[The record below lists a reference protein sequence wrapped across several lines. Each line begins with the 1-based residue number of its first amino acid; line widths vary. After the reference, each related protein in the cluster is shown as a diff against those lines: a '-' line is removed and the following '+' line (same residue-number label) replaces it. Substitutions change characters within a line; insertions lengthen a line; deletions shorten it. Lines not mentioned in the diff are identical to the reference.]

1 MRELN
6 FSFHVPQIKINGL
19 VFDLKKSDIEI
30 CEIAKNAQER
40 LRGLNTED
48 VDEIIS
54 ACKATAF
61 DIDSIL
67 GDGALAKIAGGK
79 PIGIIKQI
87 EILVAI
93 ASEGTREYIDY
104 VKNEYL
110 QDE

>member
-6 FSFHVPQIKINGL
+6 FSFHVPQIKINGI

-30 CEIAKNAQER
+30 CEIAKKAQER
-40 LRGLNTED
+40 LQDLNAED
-48 VDEIIS
+48 VDDVLS
-54 ACKATAF
+54 ACKMTAN

-67 GDGALAKIAGGK
+67 GDGALAQIAAGK
-79 PIGIIKQI
+79 PVGIIKQI

-93 ASEGTREYIDY
+93 ATEGTREYIDY